1 MEEKKKSVCIKVLQ
15 NGKRCDKVATQGSYC
30 DDHVPL
36 KIPEPHGGGPITRRD
51 IHVSRL
57 THRD

>member
-1 MEEKKKSVCIKVLQ
+1 MEEKEKSVCIKVLQ
-15 NGKRCDKVATQGSYC
+15 NGKRCDKVATQGNYC
-30 DDHVPL
+30 DEHVPK
-36 KIPEPHGGGPITRRD
+36 KIPEPPVGGGITKRD